1 VTLTRTQVKDL
12 LQKYDINPRKSLGQ
26 NFVVEPNTIRQI
38 IELASI
44 EADDFVIEVGPG
56 IGSLTSSLLEVAGH
70 VTAIEVDDALV
81 RVLTDLLRPEDDRFR
96 LVNADVMNLDVNEL
110 LAARNESWNL
120 VANLPYNISVP
131 LICDFLE
138 RVPVITKMTVMVQ
151 REVAERLVAKTGE
164 KAFGLP
170 SLKIQYFAEV
180 KKIADV
186 PPSVFLPKPKV
197 DSSLVQIER
206 REKYVTSANYDVLFE
221 LAKRSFSQR
230 RKMLRRSLKETFDLN
245 DFESAGIDPTQRA
258 EDITLEEWAALTNQ
272 LIRKQEKI

>member
-1 VTLTRTQVKDL
+1 MTLTRTQVKDL

-81 RVLTDLLRPEDDRFR
+81 RVLTDLLRPEDNRFR

-170 SLKIQYFAEV
+170 SLKIQYFAEA

>member
-1 VTLTRTQVKDL
+1 MTLTRTQVKDL

-81 RVLTDLLRPEDDRFR
+81 RVLTDLLRPEDNRFR

-151 REVAERLVAKTGE
+151 KEVAERLVAKTGE

>member
-1 VTLTRTQVKDL
+1 MTLTRTQVKDL

-151 REVAERLVAKTGE
+151 KEVAERLVAKTGE

-258 EDITLEEWAALTNQ
+258 EDITLEEWGALTNQ

>member
-1 VTLTRTQVKDL
+1 MTLTRTQVKDL

-81 RVLTDLLRPEDDRFR
+81 RVLTDLLRPEDNRFR

-151 REVAERLVAKTGE
+151 KEVAERLVAKTGE

-230 RKMLRRSLKETFDLN
+230 RKMLRRSLREIFDLN

-258 EDITLEEWAALTNQ
+258 EDITLEEWGALTNQ

>member
-1 VTLTRTQVKDL
+1 MTLTRTQVKDL

-81 RVLTDLLRPEDDRFR
+81 RVLTDLLRPEDNRFR

-258 EDITLEEWAALTNQ
+258 EDITLEEWGALTNQ

>member
-1 VTLTRTQVKDL
+1 MTLTRTQVKDL

-81 RVLTDLLRPEDDRFR
+81 RVLTDLLRPEDNRFR

-151 REVAERLVAKTGE
+151 KEVAERLVAKTGE

-245 DFESAGIDPTQRA
+245 DFESAGVDPTQRA
-258 EDITLEEWAALTNQ
+258 EDITLEEWGALTNQ

>member
-1 VTLTRTQVKDL
+1 MTLTRTQVKDL
-12 LQKYDINPRKSLGQ
+12 LQKYGISPRKSLGQ

-44 EADDFVIEVGPG
+44 EPDAFIIEVGPG
-56 IGSLTSSLLEVAGH
+56 IGSLTSSLLEVAEH

-81 RVLTDLLRPEDDRFR
+81 RALTDLLQPEDNKFR
-96 LVNADVMNLDVNEL
+96 LINADVMNLDVNEL

-131 LICDFLE
+131 VICDFLE
-138 RVPVITKMTVMVQ
+138 RVPVVTKMTVMVQ

-186 PPSVFLPKPKV
+186 PPSVFLPRPKV
-197 DSSLVQIER
+197 DSSLLQIER
-206 REKYVTSANYDVLFE
+206 REKCLIDANYDVLFE

-245 DFESAGIDPTQRA
+245 DFESAGIDPTRRA
-258 EDITLEEWAALTNQ
+258 EDITLEEWGELTNQ
-272 LIRKQEKI
+272 LIRKQDKI

>member
-1 VTLTRTQVKDL
+1 MTLTRTQVKDL

-81 RVLTDLLRPEDDRFR
+81 RVLTDLLRPEDNRFR

-151 REVAERLVAKTGE
+151 KEVAERLVAKTGE

-230 RKMLRRSLKETFDLN
+230 RKMLRRSLKETFDLD
-245 DFESAGIDPTQRA
+245 DFESAGIDPTRRA
-258 EDITLEEWAALTNQ
+258 EDITLEEWGALTNQ

>member
-1 VTLTRTQVKDL
+1 MTLTRTQVKDL

-81 RVLTDLLRPEDDRFR
+81 RVLTDLLRPEDNRFR

-151 REVAERLVAKTGE
+151 KEVAERLVAKTGE

-245 DFESAGIDPTQRA
+245 DFESAGIDPTRRA
-258 EDITLEEWAALTNQ
+258 EDITLEEWGALTNQ
-272 LIRKQEKI
+272 LIRKQEKV

>member
-1 VTLTRTQVKDL
+1 MTLTRTQVKDL

-81 RVLTDLLRPEDDRFR
+81 RVLTDLLRPEDNRFR

-245 DFESAGIDPTQRA
+245 DFESSGIDPTQRA
-258 EDITLEEWAALTNQ
+258 EDITLEEWGALTNQ

>member
-1 VTLTRTQVKDL
+1 MTLTRTQVKDL

-81 RVLTDLLRPEDDRFR
+81 RVLTDLLRPEDNRFR

-151 REVAERLVAKTGE
+151 KEVAERLVAKTGE

-170 SLKIQYFAEV
+170 SLKIQYFAEA

-258 EDITLEEWAALTNQ
+258 EDITLEEWGALTNQ

>member
-1 VTLTRTQVKDL
+1 MTLTRTQAKDL
-12 LQKYDINPRKSLGQ
+12 LQKYDISPRKSLGQ
-26 NFVVEPNTIRQI
+26 NFVVEPNTIRQV

-44 EADDFVIEVGPG
+44 KSDDFVIEVGPG

-70 VTAIEVDDALV
+70 VTAVEVDRALV
-81 RVLTDLLRPEDDRFR
+81 EVLKDLLQPEDKKFR
-96 LVNADVMNLDVNEL
+96 LINADVMNLDVNEL
-110 LAARNESWNL
+110 LVARNQSWNL
-120 VANLPYNISVP
+120 VANLPYNISVSV
-131 LICDFLE
+131 ICDFLE

-186 PPSVFLPKPKV
+186 PPSVFLPRPKV
-197 DSSLVQIER
+197 DSSLLQIER
-206 REKYVTSANYDVLFE
+206 REKCLIDANYDVLFE

-245 DFESAGIDPTQRA
+245 DFESAGIDPTRRA
-258 EDITLEEWAALTNQ
+258 EDITLEEWGELTNQ
-272 LIRKQEKI
+272 LIRKQDKI

>member
-1 VTLTRTQVKDL
+1 MTLTRTQVKDL
-12 LQKYDINPRKSLGQ
+12 LQKYGISPRKSLGQ

-44 EADDFVIEVGPG
+44 EPDAFIIEVGPG
-56 IGSLTSSLLEVAGH
+56 IGSLTSSLLEVAEH

-81 RVLTDLLRPEDDRFR
+81 RALTDLLQPEDNKFR
-96 LVNADVMNLDVNEL
+96 LINADVMNLDVNEL

-131 LICDFLE
+131 VICDFLE
-138 RVPVITKMTVMVQ
+138 RVPVVTKMTVMVQ

-186 PPSVFLPKPKV
+186 PPSVFLPRPKV

-258 EDITLEEWAALTNQ
+258 EDITLEEWGALTNQ

>member
-1 VTLTRTQVKDL
+1 MTLTRTQVKDL
-12 LQKYDINPRKSLGQ
+12 LQKYGISPRKSLGQ

-44 EADDFVIEVGPG
+44 KPDDFIIEVGPG

-81 RVLTDLLRPEDDRFR
+81 RALTDLLQPEDNKFR
-96 LVNADVMNLDVNEL
+96 LINADVMNLDVNEL
-110 LAARNESWNL
+110 LATRNESWNL

-131 LICDFLE
+131 VICDFLE

-186 PPSVFLPKPKV
+186 PPSVFLPRPKV
-197 DSSLVQIER
+197 DSSLLQIER
-206 REKYVTSANYDVLFE
+206 REKYATDANCEVLFE

-245 DFESAGIDPTQRA
+245 DFESAGIDPTRRA
-258 EDITLEEWAALTNQ
+258 EDITLEEWGALTNQ
-272 LIRKQEKI
+272 LIRKQEKF

>member
-1 VTLTRTQVKDL
+1 MTLTRTQVKDL
-12 LQKYDINPRKSLGQ
+12 LQKYGISPRKSLGQ

-81 RVLTDLLRPEDDRFR
+81 RVLTDLLRPEDNRFR

-245 DFESAGIDPTQRA
+245 DFESAGIDPTRRA
-258 EDITLEEWAALTNQ
+258 EDITLEEWGALTNQ

>member
-1 VTLTRTQVKDL
+1 MTLTRTQVKDL

-151 REVAERLVAKTGE
+151 KEVAERLVAKTGE

-245 DFESAGIDPTQRA
+245 DFESAGIDPTRRA
-258 EDITLEEWAALTNQ
+258 EDITLEEWGALTNQ

>member
-81 RVLTDLLRPEDDRFR
+81 RVLTDLLRPEDNRFR

-151 REVAERLVAKTGE
+151 KEVAERLVAKTGE

-245 DFESAGIDPTQRA
+245 DFESAGIDPTRRA
-258 EDITLEEWAALTNQ
+258 EDITLEEWGALTNQ

>member
-1 VTLTRTQVKDL
+1 MTLTRTQVKDL

-81 RVLTDLLRPEDDRFR
+81 RVLTDLLRPEDNRFR

>member
-1 VTLTRTQVKDL
+1 MTLTRTQVKDL

-81 RVLTDLLRPEDDRFR
+81 RVLTDLLRPEDNRFR

-151 REVAERLVAKTGE
+151 KEVAERLVAKTGE

-258 EDITLEEWAALTNQ
+258 EDITLEEWGALTNQ
-272 LIRKQEKI
+272 LTRKQEKI

>member
-1 VTLTRTQVKDL
+1 MTLTRTQVKDL

-81 RVLTDLLRPEDDRFR
+81 RVLTDLLRPEDNRFR

-151 REVAERLVAKTGE
+151 KEVAERLVAKTGE

-206 REKYVTSANYDVLFE
+206 REKYLTSANYDVLFE

-245 DFESAGIDPTQRA
+245 DFESAGIDPTRRA

-272 LIRKQEKI
+272 LIRKQEKV

>member
-1 VTLTRTQVKDL
+1 MTLTRTQVKDL

-81 RVLTDLLRPEDDRFR
+81 RVLTDLLRPEDNRFR

-120 VANLPYNISVP
+120 VAYLPYNISVP

-151 REVAERLVAKTGE
+151 KEVAERLVAKTGE
-164 KAFGLP
+164 
-170 SLKIQYFAEV
+170 
-180 KKIADV
+180 
-186 PPSVFLPKPKV
+186 
-197 DSSLVQIER
+197 
-206 REKYVTSANYDVLFE
+206 
-221 LAKRSFSQR
+221 
-230 RKMLRRSLKETFDLN
+230 
-245 DFESAGIDPTQRA
+245 
-258 EDITLEEWAALTNQ
+258 
-272 LIRKQEKI
+272 

>member
-81 RVLTDLLRPEDDRFR
+81 RVLTDLLRPEDNRFR

-245 DFESAGIDPTQRA
+245 DFESAGIDPTRRA
-258 EDITLEEWAALTNQ
+258 EDITLEEWGALTNQ

>member
-1 VTLTRTQVKDL
+1 MTLTRTQVKDL

-258 EDITLEEWAALTNQ
+258 EDITLEEWGALTNQ

>member
-1 VTLTRTQVKDL
+1 MTLTRTQIKDL

-81 RVLTDLLRPEDDRFR
+81 RVLTDLLRPEDNRFR

-151 REVAERLVAKTGE
+151 KEVAERLVAKTGE

-245 DFESAGIDPTQRA
+245 DFESAGIDPTRRA
-258 EDITLEEWAALTNQ
+258 EDITLEEWGALTNQ

>member
-1 VTLTRTQVKDL
+1 MTLTRTQVKDL
-12 LQKYDINPRKSLGQ
+12 LQKYEISPRKSLGQ

-44 EADDFVIEVGPG
+44 ESGDFVIEVGPG

-81 RVLTDLLRPEDDRFR
+81 RVLTDLLRPEDNRFR

-245 DFESAGIDPTQRA
+245 DFESAGIDPTLRA
-258 EDITLEEWAALTNQ
+258 EDITLEEWGALTNQ
-272 LIRKQEKI
+272 LIGKQEKI

>member
-81 RVLTDLLRPEDDRFR
+81 RVLTDLLRPEDNRFR

-258 EDITLEEWAALTNQ
+258 EDVTLEEWAALTNQ

>member
-1 VTLTRTQVKDL
+1 MTLTRTQVKDL

-81 RVLTDLLRPEDDRFR
+81 RVLTDLLRPEDNRFR

-151 REVAERLVAKTGE
+151 KEVAERLVAKTGE

-245 DFESAGIDPTQRA
+245 DFESSGIAPTQRA
-258 EDITLEEWAALTNQ
+258 EDITLEEWGALTNQ
-272 LIRKQEKI
+272 LTRKQEKI

>member
-1 VTLTRTQVKDL
+1 MTLTRTQVKDL

-81 RVLTDLLRPEDDRFR
+81 RVLTDLLRPEDNRFR

-151 REVAERLVAKTGE
+151 KEVAERLVAKTGE

-170 SLKIQYFAEV
+170 SLKIQYFAEA

-245 DFESAGIDPTQRA
+245 DFESAGIDPTRRA
-258 EDITLEEWAALTNQ
+258 EDITLEEWGALTNQ

>member
-1 VTLTRTQVKDL
+1 MTLTRTQVKDL

-81 RVLTDLLRPEDDRFR
+81 RVLTDLLRPEDNRFR

-245 DFESAGIDPTQRA
+245 DFESAGIDPTRRA

>member
-1 VTLTRTQVKDL
+1 MTLTRTQVKEL
-12 LQKYDINPRKSLGQ
+12 LQKYDISPRKSLGQ

-81 RVLTDLLRPEDDRFR
+81 RVLTDLLRPEDNRFR

>member
-1 VTLTRTQVKDL
+1 MTLTRTQVKDL

-81 RVLTDLLRPEDDRFR
+81 RVLTDLLRPEDNRFR

-110 LAARNESWNL
+110 LTARNESWNL

-151 REVAERLVAKTGE
+151 KEVAERLVAKTGE

-245 DFESAGIDPTQRA
+245 DFESAGIDPTRRA
-258 EDITLEEWAALTNQ
+258 EDITLEEWGALTNQ
-272 LIRKQEKI
+272 LIRKQEKV

>member
-1 VTLTRTQVKDL
+1 MIYAK
-12 LQKYDINPRKSLGQ
+12 KSLGQ

-56 IGSLTSSLLEVAGH
+56 IGSLTSSLLEVAEH

-81 RVLTDLLRPEDDRFR
+81 RALTDLLQPEDNKFR
-96 LVNADVMNLDVNEL
+96 LINADVMNLDVNEL

-197 DSSLVQIER
+197 ESSLVQIER

-230 RKMLRRSLKETFDLN
+230 RKMLRRSLKETFDLD
-245 DFESAGIDPTQRA
+245 DFESAGIDPTRRA
-258 EDITLEEWAALTNQ
+258 EDITLEEWGALTNQ

>member
-1 VTLTRTQVKDL
+1 MTLTRTQVKDL
-12 LQKYDINPRKSLGQ
+12 LQKYGISPRKSLGQ

-44 EADDFVIEVGPG
+44 KPDDFIIEVGPG

-81 RVLTDLLRPEDDRFR
+81 RALTDLLQPEDNKFR
-96 LVNADVMNLDVNEL
+96 LINADVMNLDVNEL
-110 LAARNESWNL
+110 LATRNESWNL

-131 LICDFLE
+131 VICDFLE

-151 REVAERLVAKTGE
+151 KEVAERLVAKTGE

-186 PPSVFLPKPKV
+186 PPSVFLPRPKV
-197 DSSLVQIER
+197 DSSLLQIER
-206 REKYVTSANYDVLFE
+206 REKCLIDANYDVLFE

-245 DFESAGIDPTQRA
+245 DFESAGIDPTRRA
-258 EDITLEEWAALTNQ
+258 EDITLEEWGALTNQ

>member
-1 VTLTRTQVKDL
+1 MTLTRTQVKDL

-151 REVAERLVAKTGE
+151 KEVAERLVAKTGE